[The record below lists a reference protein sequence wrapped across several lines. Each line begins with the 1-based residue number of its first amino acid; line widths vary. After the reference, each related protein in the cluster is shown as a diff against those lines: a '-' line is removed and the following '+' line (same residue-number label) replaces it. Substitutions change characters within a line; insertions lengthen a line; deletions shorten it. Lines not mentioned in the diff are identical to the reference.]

1 MCLNIGCILY
11 EIYNRNPQYY
21 RCQVVDRAFDAAE
34 DDQSGDDAFCCLGRT
49 IQHDCVELNAV
60 ILRSIHT
67 RWVNRAGTS

>member
-49 IQHDCVELNAV
+49 I
-60 ILRSIHT
+60 
-67 RWVNRAGTS
+67 